1 MTSFISTTV
10 AGAAVSGAAVLGAA
24 VSGVLTDAVGAIVS
38 DAVARTSFG
47 GKLARGVEPSLTTA
61 PTSLTTAP
69 TSLTT
74 APTSLTTAP
83 TSLTTARGVEPSLAG
98 GGAVAGGGAPSPLA
112 LPPCRAVSGEGC
124 AARLAVN
131 VVTKRSEAGGERGER
146 GGGGGA
152 SGVSMSPAIKRAA
165 GGGGMGGGGMGG
177 GGMGGGMGGVG
188 GACAAS
194 KSGRGASNGLAG
206 WADASS
212 CMQVLRTAPRT
223 RASNGLA
230 GWADASS

>member
-10 AGAAVSGAAVLGAA
+10 VGAAVSGAAVLGAA

-47 GKLARGVEPSLTTA
+47 GKLARGVEP
-61 PTSLTTAP
+61 
-69 TSLTT
+69 
-74 APTSLTTAP
+74 SLTTAP

-194 KSGRGASNGLAG
+194 KSVRGASNGLAG

>member
-47 GKLARGVEPSLTTA
+47 GKLARGVEPL
-61 PTSLTTAP
+61 
-69 TSLTT
+69 
-74 APTSLTTAP
+74 LTTAP

-131 VVTKRSEAGGERGER
+131 VEA
-146 GGGGGA
+146 
-152 SGVSMSPAIKRAA
+152 S
-165 GGGGMGGGGMGG
+165 
-177 GGMGGGMGGVG
+177 
-188 GACAAS
+188 
-194 KSGRGASNGLAG
+194 
-206 WADASS
+206 
-212 CMQVLRTAPRT
+212 
-223 RASNGLA
+223 
-230 GWADASS
+230 

>member
-47 GKLARGVEPSLTTA
+47 GKLARGVEP
-61 PTSLTTAP
+61 SLTTAP

-194 KSGRGASNGLAG
+194 KSVRGASNGLAG